1 MSKILVRTTLC
12 GEHNLPSLT
21 GIGLAM
27 LKMMARTSPRI
38 LIRSGFPKGG
48 RIYIK
53 LLFFASS
60 WSNAMYMLCIL
71 ASSAHDA
78 SENAL
83 DTAVKGV
90 LCDCRYIS

>member
-1 MSKILVRTTLC
+1 MLNILVRTTLC
-12 GEHNLPSLT
+12 VEHNLPSLT
-21 GIGLAM
+21 EIESAM
-27 LKMMARTSPRI
+27 LKMMRTSPRI
-38 LIRSGFPKGG
+38 LVRSGCPEGG

>member
-1 MSKILVRTTLC
+1 MQHCSYLGCPLVLK
-12 GEHNLPSLT
+12 SL
-21 GIGLAM
+21 LVPA
-27 LKMMARTSPRI
+27 A
-38 LIRSGFPKGG
+38 LIGG

-60 WSNAMYMLCIL
+60 WSNAMYIL
-71 ASSAHDA
+71 SSAHDA

>member
-1 MSKILVRTTLC
+1 MLKILVRTTLC
-12 GEHNLPSLT
+12 VEHKLPSLT
-21 GIGLAM
+21 EIGSAM
-27 LKMMARTSPRI
+27 LKMMRTSPRI
-38 LIRSGFPKGG
+38 LIRSGCPEGG

-60 WSNAMYMLCIL
+60 WSNAMYIL
-71 ASSAHDA
+71 SSAHDA

>member
-1 MSKILVRTTLC
+1 MLKILVRTTLC
-12 GEHNLPSLT
+12 VEDNLPFLT
-21 GIGLAM
+21 EIGSAM
-27 LKMMARTSPRI
+27 LKMMRTSPQI
-38 LIRSGFPKGG
+38 LTRSVCPEGG

>member
-1 MSKILVRTTLC
+1 MLKILVRTTLC
-12 GEHNLPSLT
+12 VEHNLPSLT
-21 GIGLAM
+21 EIGSAM
-27 LKMMARTSPRI
+27 LKMMRTSPRI
-38 LIRSGFPKGG
+38 LIRSGCPEGG